1 MKHELQKR
9 LRALMHV
16 TLERWA
22 LEREIEG
29 LMDMTIDDF
38 TPVYDACVA
47 IDDPGRLSTREVN
60 EIITALRA
68 NNR

>member
-1 MKHELQKR
+1 MNGELQKR
-9 LRALMHV
+9 IRALIRV

-29 LMDMTIDDF
+29 LMHMTIDDF
-38 TPVYDACVA
+38 APVHDACVT
-47 IDDPGRLSTREVN
+47 IDDPGQLSTRNVN
-60 EIITALRA
+60 DIIKALRA

>member
-1 MKHELQKR
+1 MKRELQKR
-9 LRALMHV
+9 IRALMRV

-38 TPVYDACVA
+38 APVYDACVT
-47 IDDPGRLSTREVN
+47 IDDPGQLPAREVN
-60 EIITALRA
+60 EIITALRT